1 MPYHNRQFLLQ
12 GYFPSDQTIRGQ
24 KFSERLHDHSAGIP
38 YATSVGGVL
47 TGRGADLLILDDIL
61 KPDDALSETRRR
73 AANDWFFNTLL
84 SRLNSKEDGA
94 MIIVMQRLHQ
104 EDLVGEVM
112 ERERWEVLSLP
123 AIAIEDERISFE
135 GPLGQRV
142 FNRSSGQ
149 ALHPE
154 RDSVETYQK
163 IRATIG
169 EYNFQ
174 SQYQQN
180 PMPLEGGLIKRE
192 WLQYYSPA
200 AKPEFRMIVQSWDT
214 ANKAGELNDYSVCT
228 TWGLCDGKFYL
239 LHVYRM
245 RLNFPLL
252 KRAAKDLYERFD
264 PRKVVIVDKA
274 SGTALIQELKAEGI
288 NGIEIYQPG
297 PGSDKLMRLAG
308 QAIKF
313 EDGRVRLPEVAP
325 GAVGAGVGATAE
337 EASRVEG
344 TLAAQA
350 SHGRGDPL
358 RPGPMDGT
366 ERVLLGRRGAHR

>member
-1 MPYHNRQFLLQ
+1 
-12 GYFPSDQTIRGQ
+12 
-24 KFSERLHDHSAGIP
+24 
-38 YATSVGGVL
+38 
-47 TGRGADLLILDDIL
+47 
-61 KPDDALSETRRR
+61 
-73 AANDWFFNTLL
+73 
-84 SRLNSKEDGA
+84 

-252 KRAAKDLYERFD
+252 KRAAKELYERFD
-264 PRKVVIVDKA
+264 PRKVVI
-274 SGTALIQELKAEGI
+274 
-288 NGIEIYQPG
+288 
-297 PGSDKLMRLAG
+297 
-308 QAIKF
+308 
-313 EDGRVRLPEVAP
+313 
-325 GAVGAGVGATAE
+325 
-337 EASRVEG
+337 
-344 TLAAQA
+344 
-350 SHGRGDPL
+350 
-358 RPGPMDGT
+358 
-366 ERVLLGRRGAHR
+366 